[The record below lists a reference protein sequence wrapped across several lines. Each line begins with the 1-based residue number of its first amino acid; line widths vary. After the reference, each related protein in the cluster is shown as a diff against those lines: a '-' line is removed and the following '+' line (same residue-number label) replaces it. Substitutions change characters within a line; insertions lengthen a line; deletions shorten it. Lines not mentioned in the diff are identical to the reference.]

1 MSRTLKSWYT
11 VINEDKYVG
20 SNKPYCRSTWELAF
34 CRFCDNNPYVTK
46 WAHEPMKIL
55 YKNPFSNAK
64 YSVYVPDFL
73 VVYMDKKGKQHA
85 ELIEI
90 KPAKQA
96 IKEKA
101 RSKRDQMSLAVNAA
115 KWEAATEYCKK
126 NGLFFR
132 VITENSLF
140 NNP

>member
-1 MSRTLKSWYT
+1 
-11 VINEDKYVG
+11 
-20 SNKPYCRSTWELAF
+20 
-34 CRFCDNNPYVTK
+34 
-46 WAHEPMKIL
+46 
-55 YKNPFSNAK
+55 
-64 YSVYVPDFL
+64 
-73 VVYMDKKGKQHA
+73 MDKKGKQHA